1 MVNEEGLSM
10 RISRYDNPDYDLLR
24 GVDKAAILINY
35 LGKDAIKVVF
45 KSMDDTDIRKILHL
59 MSKFKVVPVSIT
71 KRVLEE
77 YYEIL
82 SESED
87 FIFSDQTGNKETI
100 IDALGEERARDILGG
115 LNIGSGSGSR
125 SLESLEMVD
134 AKSLSTFLV
143 NEHPQTVAV
152 ILAHLDPEKK
162 GEVLRRLPES
172 LQAEVVLRMANLDNV
187 DPELISE
194 IDKVLK
200 NQLSSS
206 HTVEQAS
213 LGGVQP
219 VAEMLNVMDKNSEQ
233 SIMSRL
239 EEKDPLLA
247 EEIRKLM
254 FVFEDIAKIDD
265 RGIQILLKE
274 VSNDRLLLSLKTA
287 NDEIRNKI
295 FKNISTR
302 AAEMLREDLAN
313 MGPARLS
320 DVETAQQEIVNVA
333 RRLEAEGKIIIARGG
348 TEDAMV

>member
-1 MVNEEGLSM
+1 MNL
-10 RISRYDNPDYDLLR
+10 
-24 GVDKAAILINY
+24 
-35 LGKDAIKVVF
+35 
-45 KSMDDTDIRKILHL
+45 KIL
-59 MSKFKVVPVSIT
+59 F
-71 KRVLEE
+71 
-77 YYEIL
+77 
-82 SESED
+82 
-87 FIFSDQTGNKETI
+87 FSDETGNKDSI
-100 IDALGEERARDILGG
+100 IGAVGEERARDILGG
-115 LNIGSGSGSR
+115 LNIGNNSAR

-172 LQAEVVLRMANLDNV
+172 LQAEVVLRMANLENV
-187 DPELISE
+187 DPELIAE

-206 HTVEQAS
+206 HTIEQAS

-265 RGIQILLKE
+265 RGIQVLLKE
-274 VSNDRLLLSLKTA
+274 VPNDRLLLSLKTA

-302 AAEMLREDLAN
+302 AAEMLREDLSN

-348 TEDAMV
+348 SEDAMV

>member
-1 MVNEEGLSM
+1 M
-10 RISRYDNPDYDLLR
+10 RSARYENIDYDTLR
-24 GVDKAAILINY
+24 GIDKAAILVNY
-35 LGKDAIKVVF
+35 LGRDAIKVLF
-45 KSMDDTDIRKILHL
+45 KNMDDGDIRKLIHL
-59 MSKFKVVPVSIT
+59 MSKFKVVPVHIT

-77 YYEIL
+77 YYEMV

-87 FIFSDQTGNKETI
+87 YIFSESMASKETI
-100 IDALGEERARDILGG
+100 IDALGEERARGILGG
-115 LNIGSGSGSR
+115 LNINSGSGR
-125 SLESLEMVD
+125 TLESLEMVD

-152 ILAHLDPEKK
+152 ILAHLEPEKK

-187 DPELISE
+187 DPELIAE

-200 NQLSSS
+200 NQLSTS

-219 VAEMLNVMDKNSEQ
+219 VAEMLNVMDKNTEQ

-274 VSNDRLLLSLKTA
+274 VPNDRLLLALKTA
-287 NDEIRNKI
+287 NEDIRNKI
-295 FKNISTR
+295 FKNISAR
-302 AAEMLREDLAN
+302 AAEMLREDLSN

-320 DVETAQQEIVNVA
+320 DVESAQQEIVNVA
-333 RRLEAEGKIIIARGG
+333 RRLEVEGKIIIARGG
-348 TEDAMV
+348 NEDAMV